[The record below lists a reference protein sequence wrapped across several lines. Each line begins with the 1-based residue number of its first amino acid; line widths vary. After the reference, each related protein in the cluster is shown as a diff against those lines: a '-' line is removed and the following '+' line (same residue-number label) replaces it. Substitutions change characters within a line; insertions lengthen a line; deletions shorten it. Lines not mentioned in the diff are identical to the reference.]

1 MNDSYRLKT
10 DEKGA
15 RIQKMFDGLAANYD
29 LMNRIMTMGQ
39 DQRWRR
45 YVVDQAGLKPGCTVL
60 DLAAGTGDIAFEV
73 RRRFDDAAVIAG
85 DFSLGMMA
93 FGTGRKGG
101 DGVHWVACDALAL
114 PFADNSF
121 DAVLFG
127 YLLRNVTCIQ
137 TALSEIRRV
146 LKPGGK
152 AVCLD
157 TTPPPPGLLRPFI
170 KSYLNHGL
178 PLLGRA
184 LGTDPSAYAY
194 LSNST
199 QHFETAEALADHFL
213 QAEFDGVG
221 FRHFL
226 FKTIAVHWASKQAG
240 GRQHNTSKK
249 DL

>member
-1 MNDSYRLKT
+1 MNDQYRLKT
-10 DEKGA
+10 DQQGA

-45 YVVDQAGLKPGCTVL
+45 YVVDQADLKDNSTVL

-73 RRRFDDAAVIAG
+73 RRRFDGATVVAG

-93 FGTGRKGG
+93 YGTQRKGG
-101 DGVHWVACDALAL
+101 DRVHWVACDALAL

-121 DAVLFG
+121 DAVVFG
-127 YLLRNVTCIQ
+127 YLLRNVTNIQ
-137 TALSEIRRV
+137 TALNEIRRV

-170 KSYLNHGL
+170 KTYLNVGL

-199 QHFETAEALADHFL
+199 QHFETAQALAIHFEEARFE
-213 QAEFDGVG
+213 QVA

-226 FKTIAVHWASKQAG
+226 FKTIAVHWATKPS
-240 GRQHNTSKK
+240 
-249 DL
+249 